1 MEAPVGK
8 GDDDPVGEEGRAR
21 NRDEPVQDLETTSCD
36 SVSG

>member
-8 GDDDPVGEEGRAR
+8 GDDDPVGEEGGAGDG
-21 NRDEPVQDLETTSCD
+21 NEPVQDLETSSCD